1 MNIFTNVRQL
11 DLRSVK
17 GAGADRKRAMLNERK
32 TAVSVIAAVPHPVS
46 PPGVRPSTAAAGGG
60 GGGRA
65 PPGSAGRAYV
75 HAGALAE
82 AHAEQLAAA
91 ETMATAAMQKA
102 AVLEDSL
109 TRLVS
114 SFSDLAASV
123 ETRGSPYYVVAFPAG
138 QIGAR
143 FSRQRRRPTLPC
155 AQGWGGAIG
164 LLPHA
169 R

>member
-1 MNIFTNVRQL
+1 MNIFTNVRVL

-60 GGGRA
+60 GRA
-65 PPGSAGRAYV
+65 PLGSAGRAYV

-114 SFSDLAASV
+114 SFADLAASV
-123 ETRGSPYYVVAFPAG
+123 ETRSSAYYVVAFPQG
-138 QIGAR
+138 QIGALCR
-143 FSRQRRRPTLPC
+143 RSFSLQRRRRAPWV
-155 AQGWGGAIG
+155 GV
-164 LLPHA
+164 
-169 R
+169 